1 MQESVAKRQSA
12 ELPSFQAAV
21 ATDPYSA
28 ALAQLKR
35 AAELLELP
43 EGMHRMLA
51 RCKRELS
58 VHFPVVM
65 DDGRLEILSGYRV
78 QHNVTRG
85 PGKGGIR
92 YHPQVNLL
100 EIRALAMWMTWK
112 CAVVNIPFGGAKGGV
127 VCDPKRMSLGELER
141 LTRRYTTEISPFLGP
156 STDVP
161 APDVYTNE
169 QTMAWIMDTYSMHRG
184 HTVPAVV
191 TGKPLSIGGSEGRSE
206 ATGRGCVIVIQEAA
220 QHFGLPLGSATV
232 AVQGFGNAG
241 SVAARYLAEA
251 GAKIVAVSDSQ
262 GAVHNPKGLDVA
274 RLRQHKALTGTV
286 VGFADAEEIPRD
298 DLLEVECDLLLP
310 AALEGQIT
318 AANAPR
324 IKAKMIAEAANGPT
338 TPEADAILQANGV
351 VVLPDILANAGGVVV
366 SYFEWVQGLQEYAW
380 SEKQVGNYLGSF
392 MTKAF
397 HAVHATA
404 QERKVDL
411 RTAATVLAVSK
422 VTEAT
427 RIRGIYP

>member
-1 MQESVAKRQSA
+1 MQESVAKRQST
-12 ELPSFQAAV
+12 EVPSFQPAV
-21 ATDPYSA
+21 TTDPYSA
-28 ALAQLKR
+28 ALAQLRR

-220 QHFGLPLGSATV
+220 QHFGLPLDSATV
-232 AVQGFGNAG
+232 AIQGFGNAG

-262 GAVHNPKGLDVA
+262 GAVYNAGGLDVA
-274 RLRQHKALTGTV
+274 RLKQHKALTGTV

-298 DLLEVECDLLLP
+298 DLLEVQCDLLVP

-318 AANAPR
+318 STNAPR

-338 TPEADAILQANGV
+338 TPEADAILEANGV

-380 SEKQVGNYLGSF
+380 SEQQVGNYLGNF